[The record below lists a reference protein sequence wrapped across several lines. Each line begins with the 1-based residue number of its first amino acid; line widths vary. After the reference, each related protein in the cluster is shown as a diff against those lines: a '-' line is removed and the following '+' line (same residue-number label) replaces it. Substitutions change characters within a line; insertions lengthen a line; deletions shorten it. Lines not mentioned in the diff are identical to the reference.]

1 MKNLDKITA
10 EMMGY
15 VCDVLCKYPEM
26 EPDEESLAEICDGCK
41 MGRFICSILNQEN
54 VRTNETEKRS

>member
-26 EPDEESLAEICDGCK
+26 EPDEESLAEICDGCW
-41 MGRFICSILNQEN
+41 MGEFLCNILSHEGAKI
-54 VRTNETEKRS
+54 NETEKRS